1 MAKTKNLIVIARGT
15 IAEKA
20 RREFALLNR
29 RMPANGRKDWRPF

>member
-1 MAKTKNLIVIARGT
+1 MSRKRNVIIIARGT

-20 RREFALLNR
+20 RREFALFNR